1 MQIYSFQPTLTK
13 SLPKVSHIVLNC
25 QYGSAGIGISDAKRY
40 ICGDMVDVS
49 IVIVCMNR
57 PDNLYPCLESIRRT
71 TVKVSYEVLVVAYLY
86 PPEGLAKAREDF
98 PWVTFIVSDEIRG
111 FSENNNLALRQA
123 QGRYCFVLNDDTELP
138 GPAVD
143 SLFEDFGALPEGTAI
158 VSPTLLNADGSLQLC
173 GRPPYPARHYV
184 MQQWHLFKEPIDIT
198 AGREPDAVID
208 GRKLFRS
215 WNITGA
221 AFLIPT
227 DLFRDLGWF
236 DERFF
241 FTPEDIA
248 LGTLACSKGYSLYV
262 DTSAQVV
269 HKWRTTASRM
279 MRATRPAAVRG
290 SLMHF
295 SGFHWWKYLLLAV
308 PVWLAESG
316 KRVKAAVAQALRPS
330 PARRT
335 ELLTYRNITRSIF
348 TSKTPKELFTKYFKE
363 LQKERGENG

>member
-1 MQIYSFQPTLTK
+1 
-13 SLPKVSHIVLNC
+13 
-25 QYGSAGIGISDAKRY
+25 
-40 ICGDMVDVS
+40 MVDVS
-49 IVIVCMNR
+49 IIIVCMNR

-71 TVKVSYEVLVVAYLY
+71 TVRVSYEVLVVAYLFN
-86 PPEGLAKAREDF
+86 PGLLAKAQEDF
-98 PWVTFIVSDEIRG
+98 PQVTFIVSDEIRG

-138 GPAVD
+138 GPAID
-143 SLFEDFGALPEGTAI
+143 SLVEDIEALPEGTAI

-173 GRPPYPARHYV
+173 GRQPYPARHYV
-184 MQQWHLFKEPIDIT
+184 MQQWHLFKEPLDIT
-198 AGREPDAVID
+198 SGKEPDAVID

-221 AFLIPT
+221 AFLIRT
-227 DLFRDLGWF
+227 DIFKDLGWF

-248 LGTLACSKGYSLYV
+248 LGSLACRKGYSLYV
-262 DTSAQVV
+262 DASAKVI

-279 MRATRPAAVRG
+279 MRAIRPAAVRG

-295 SGFHWWKYLLLAV
+295 SGFRRWKYLLLAV
-308 PVWLAESG
+308 PVWLAEAG
-316 KRVKAAVAQALRPS
+316 KRTKAAFLQMLQPS
-330 PARRT
+330 PERRT

-348 TSKTPKELFTKYFKE
+348 TRRLPKEIFTKYYME
-363 LQKERGENG
+363 LQEEDGK